1 MYCDCREQWS
11 KPLIGGLMTARPAE
25 VLAAELRQLWSKA
38 EEMEWHGS
46 QGFPRLMIFATLTCT
61 PGTGFW

>member
-1 MYCDCREQWS
+1 M
-11 KPLIGGLMTARPAE
+11 GGLMTARPAE

-46 QGFPRLMIFATLTCT
+46 QGFARLMIFATLTCT